1 MPALLLVFVFIVVP
15 VLELWVLWQIGSA
28 IGILPTIALL
38 LLDSVLGAALMRWQ
52 GRAAWLRF
60 NTALAEG
67 RIPGNEVIDG
77 VLVIFGGALLL
88 TPGFLS
94 DFLGLMLL
102 LPPTRA
108 VIRRV
113 LVRRYSDRLIAS
125 ATTGANARMNRVFM
139 FGSTGRPRSG
149 LDDDVVD
156 GTASD
161 VRPRRRDLP

>member
-1 MPALLLVFVFIVVP
+1 MPALLLVFIVVP

-52 GRAAWLRF
+52 GRAAWMRF
-60 NTALAEG
+60 NGALAEG
-67 RIPGNEVIDG
+67 RVPGKEVIDG

-108 VIRRV
+108 VIRGV
-113 LVRRYSDRLIAS
+113 LVRRYSERLVAS
-125 ATTGANARMNRVFM
+125 AATGADARMGRVFT
-139 FGSTGRPRSG
+139 FGSARGGPARADG
-149 LDDDVVD
+149 DDVVD
-156 GTASD
+156 STATD
-161 VRPRRRDLP
+161 VRPRRGELQ